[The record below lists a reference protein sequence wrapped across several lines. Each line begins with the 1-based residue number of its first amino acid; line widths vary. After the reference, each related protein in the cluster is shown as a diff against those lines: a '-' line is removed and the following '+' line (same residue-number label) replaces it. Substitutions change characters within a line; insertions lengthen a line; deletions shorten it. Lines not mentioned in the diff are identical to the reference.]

1 MGAKHGRS
9 FSLRESGVREKLVG
23 ARPLLALARRTFVA
37 AATTVRDMGPLDGLR
52 IVEIAG
58 IGPGP
63 FAAMVLSD
71 MGADII
77 RVDRPGSKMSKEV
90 ATAQILNRGRP
101 SAAIDLKDP
110 RGIDVVLR
118 LVEQA
123 DGLIEGFRPGV
134 MERLGLGP
142 DVCLTRNPRLVYGRM
157 TGWGQDGPLP
167 STAGHDIDYIAISG
181 ALGAIA
187 RDGETP
193 LPPLNL
199 VGDFGGGGMV
209 MAFGMMC
216 GVFEAQRSGRGQ
228 VIDAAMVDGASLMMS
243 MFWGMRGIGGW
254 SDRAGTNILDSGA
267 HFYNVYE
274 TADGRHLALGAIE
287 PQFYAELLQG
297 LGFASDEL
305 APQNDKT
312 QWPAMKQKF
321 AARIKEKTM
330 AEWTAVFEGTD
341 ACVAPVRRFDDALT
355 DPHNSARNSFVRVDG
370 IVQPAPVP
378 RFSRTVAAISRG
390 ADMPGAS
397 TDEALSGWGFSAGEI
412 DSLRAAGALG

>member
-1 MGAKHGRS
+1 
-9 FSLRESGVREKLVG
+9 
-23 ARPLLALARRTFVA
+23 
-37 AATTVRDMGPLDGLR
+37 MGPLEGLR

-77 RVDRPGSKMSKEV
+77 RVDRPGSRMTKEV
-90 ATAQILNRGRP
+90 AAAQILNRGRP
-101 SAAIDLKDP
+101 SAAVDLKDP
-110 RGIDVVLR
+110 QGVEVVLR

-142 DVCLTRNPRLVYGRM
+142 DVCLARNPRLVYGRM
-157 TGWGQDGPLP
+157 TGWGQDGPLAP
-167 STAGHDIDYIAISG
+167 TAGHDIDYIAVSG
-181 ALGAIA
+181 ALGAMA
-187 RDGETP
+187 RDGEKP

-228 VIDAAMVDGASLMMS
+228 IIDAAMVDGASLMMA
-243 MFWGMRGIGGW
+243 MFWGMRDIGAW
-254 SDRAGTNILDSGA
+254 SDRAGTNVLDSGA

-274 TADGRHLALGAIE
+274 TSDGRHLAVGAIE
-287 PQFYAELLQG
+287 PQFYAELIHG
-297 LGFASDEL
+297 LGFSVDEL
-305 APQNDKT
+305 APQNDKA

-321 AARIKEKTM
+321 AARIEEKTM
-330 AEWTAVFEGTD
+330 AEWTAIFDGTD

-355 DPHNSARNSFVRVDG
+355 DAHNSARNSFVRVDG
-370 IVQPAPVP
+370 IVQPAPAP
-378 RFSRTVAAISRG
+378 RFSRTTAAIARG
-390 ADMPGAS
+390 ADLPGAS
-397 TDEALSGWGFSAGEI
+397 TDAALAAWGFSADEI
-412 DSLRAAGALG
+412 DALRAGGAVG

>member
-1 MGAKHGRS
+1 
-9 FSLRESGVREKLVG
+9 
-23 ARPLLALARRTFVA
+23 
-37 AATTVRDMGPLDGLR
+37 LR

-90 ATAQILNRGRP
+90 AKAQILNRGRP
-101 SAAIDLKDP
+101 SAAVDLKTP
-110 RGIDVVLR
+110 SGIEVVLR

-142 DVCLTRNPRLVYGRM
+142 DVCFGRNPRLVYGRM
-157 TGWGQDGPLP
+157 TGWGQEGPLAA
-167 STAGHDIDYIAISG
+167 TAGHDIDYIAVSG
-181 ALGAIA
+181 ALGAMA
-187 RDGETP
+187 REGEKP

-228 VIDAAMVDGASLMMS
+228 VIDAAMVDGASLMMA
-243 MFWGMRGIGGW
+243 MFWGMRSIGAW
-254 SDRAGTNILDSGA
+254 SEPAGTNILDSGA

-287 PQFYAELLQG
+287 PQFYAELLSG
-297 LGFASDEL
+297 LGYTTDEL
-305 APQNDKT
+305 PPQNDKA
-312 QWPAMKQKF
+312 QWPAMKKKF

-330 AEWTAVFEGTD
+330 DEWTAIFDGTD

-355 DPHNSARNSFVRVDG
+355 DPHNSVRDSFVRVDG
-370 IVQPAPVP
+370 IAQPAPVP
-378 RFSRTVAAISRG
+378 RFSRTVAAIARG
-390 ADMPGAS
+390 ADVPGAS
-397 TDEALSGWGFSAGEI
+397 TDDALGAWGFSASEI
-412 DSLRAAGALG
+412 DALRAAGAVG